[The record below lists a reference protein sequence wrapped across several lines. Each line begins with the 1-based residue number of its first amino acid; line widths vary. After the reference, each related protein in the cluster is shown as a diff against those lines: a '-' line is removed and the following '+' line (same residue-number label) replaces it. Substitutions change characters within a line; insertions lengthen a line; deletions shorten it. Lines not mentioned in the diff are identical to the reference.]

1 MRQWAMGNGQ
11 WAMGNGGIEAMRVML
26 ALQHC
31 GIPALPNCPIAQLP
45 NCLIL
50 QRAVEELRRAHAS
63 GACLRPGLGRAE

>member
-1 MRQWAMGNGQ
+1 MRQLGNAAMGNGQ

-45 NCLIL
+45 HSSACG
-50 QRAVEELRRAHAS
+50 RRT
-63 GACLRPGLGRAE
+63 P